1 MRAKSSSLRHP
12 LHPTSDCDT
21 RKSGIE
27 IGIASPPAILMGM
40 KIKTFNPPGAPPVV
54 GPYSHVVCAGGFCF
68 CSGQIPLDP
77 KTGDVVAGGIDAQT
91 TQVMEN
97 ISTILSSVG
106 LEFSRVVKTT
116 IYLVALQDFAIVNQ
130 IYSRYFSNHLPA
142 RSTVQVAALPKGV
155 RIEIEVLAM
164 FAEL

>member
-12 LHPTSDCDT
+12 LHPTSEWDT

-27 IGIASPPAILMGM
+27 IGIAAPSAILMSM
-40 KIKTFNPPGAPPVV
+40 EIKTFNPPGAPPVV
-54 GPYSHVVCAGGFCF
+54 GPYSHLVCAGGFCF

-77 KTGDVVAGGIDAQT
+77 KTGDVVVGGIDAQT

-97 ISTILSSVG
+97 IGTILSTVRLG
-106 LEFSRVVKTT
+106 FTQVVRAT
-116 IYLVALQDFAIVNQ
+116 IYLVDLQDFAIVNQ
-130 IYSRYFSNHLPA
+130 IYAKYFTNHLPA

-155 RIEIEVLAM
+155 RIEIEVTAINADL
-164 FAEL
+164 